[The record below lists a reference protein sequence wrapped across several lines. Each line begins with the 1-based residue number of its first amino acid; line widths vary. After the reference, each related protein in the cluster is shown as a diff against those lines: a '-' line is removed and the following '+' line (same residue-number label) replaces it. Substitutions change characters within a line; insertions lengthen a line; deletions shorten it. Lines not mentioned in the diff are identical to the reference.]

1 MGFTQCSFGG
11 KEPYVRNKLASGN
24 AETDLI
30 HCIHGRVVKTPRV
43 FLPPS
48 PPPRGA
54 QGSLLPFLHDVHLQ
68 FLHLQLSP
76 QVQVPPKTQ
85 RKGEKEVEKRWWE
98 GIPTTQRSAGE
109 SIASPPSIH

>member
-1 MGFTQCSFGG
+1 M
-11 KEPYVRNKLASGN
+11 RNKVASGN
-24 AETDLI
+24 VTDLI
-30 HCIHGRVVKTPRV
+30 QCIHGCVVKIPRV
-43 FLPPS
+43 FLL

-76 QVQVPPKTQ
+76 QVQVPPKTG

-98 GIPTTQRSAGE
+98 GIPTTQRSSGNSTAC
-109 SIASPPSIH
+109 PPSIH